1 MYMLLLLLL
10 LSLYNCES
18 KSKSKLKSKC
28 CKNYIVPLTKYIVS
42 PVLKTVD
49 FKDVDINFGSPSTPL
64 LPLLSSNLK
73 IFNFSSDSLVTLFL
87 F

>member
-1 MYMLLLLLL
+1 M
-10 LSLYNCES
+10 
-18 KSKSKLKSKC
+18 KSKC

-73 IFNFSSDSLVTLFL
+73 YLISPVIH
-87 F
+87 